1 MLVGLAP
8 VVAAPASGQEP
19 PDTVQVSDSLRADSA
34 AVADSLA
41 ADSLAADSLAA
52 GSLGDSLA
60 ADSLAADSLAA
71 DSLAAGSQADSLAAD
86 TLAADSVAVD
96 TLPPPPV
103 FPSLGDPLP
112 SEATPGVWEWDRTE
126 LLGARG
132 QTLRELLAGLPGL
145 LHIRA
150 GDFGAPSAVFPV
162 GWSGGGTRLYYDG
175 VEHLPMEGSVPDLSR
190 IALSGLERVR
200 VVRRA
205 GGLDVHLFRR
215 VHGDKRPY
223 SLIEAGTGDQDTN
236 VLRATFSLPR
246 ALGGKA
252 SLALDRLDTQGRE
265 DPGATTGAWLRYS
278 VHRGDRGGLRFEYR
292 RVGSQRSDTSYAPA
306 SAVRS
311 DWTVQG
317 AWRIRD
323 GVLAEAW
330 TTGASMASRDSLAE
344 FPFSAEGRR
353 QHGVRLS
360 GERGGLWGRATAR
373 FNGGAGVAD
382 RELSVEGSALWT
394 RWGGVGARLWQEA
407 WAGRSGSGYDVRA
420 WASPVSF
427 AHVFVEHGDG
437 SRSVP
442 ILAPLPVAPPD
453 SAPETPEAD
462 SDSTGA
468 EPEPPEPPKNRF
480 GQRTETRFGLRLAW
494 RGAQLTGARTSVEA
508 DSVWPTGLP
517 FDKGGLVLP
526 QARRSG
532 WEVAGRI
539 PLWPQGL
546 ALRGVLQLWDPSDS
560 VALYFPDH
568 VYDASLS
575 FHRTFLASGNFEWW
589 IDVGVQGRS
598 PMATPQPRPRSDQ
611 DAPEASA
618 DTGDASELTP
628 SIVPFYQDWYF
639 RMQLRILT
647 LNIFVTV
654 ENLTLRPDNQDVPGR
669 LLPGTRGLYGVRWT
683 LWN

>member
-1 MLVGLAP
+1 MALAGGS
-8 VVAAPASGQEP
+8 VASGQEP
-19 PDTVQVSDSLRADSA
+19 PDTVQAAADSPRPDSA
-34 AVADSLA
+34 GVDPVADSLA
-41 ADSLAADSLAA
+41 
-52 GSLGDSLA
+52 GDSA
-60 ADSLAADSLAA
+60 
-71 DSLAAGSQADSLAAD
+71 
-86 TLAADSVAVD
+86 AADSVAVD

-112 SEATPGVWEWDRTE
+112 PQATPGTWEWDRTA

-132 QTLRELLAGLPGL
+132 QTLRELLSGLPGL
-145 LHIRA
+145 LHVRA

-162 GWSGGGTRLYYDG
+162 GWSGGGMRLYYDG

-190 IALSGLERVR
+190 VALSGLERVR

-205 GGLDVHLFRR
+205 GGVDVLLFRR
-215 VHGDKRPY
+215 VHGDKRPH
-223 SLIEAGTGDQDTN
+223 SLVEAGTGDQDTN

-292 RVGSQRSDTSYAPA
+292 RIGSQRSDTAYLPA

-317 AWRIRD
+317 VWRLRE
-323 GVLAEAW
+323 GALAEAW
-330 TTGASMASRDSLAE
+330 TTGASMASGDTLAA
-344 FPFSAEGRR
+344 FPFAAERRR
-353 QHGVRLS
+353 QVGVRLS

-382 RELSVEGSALWT
+382 RELSVEASALSA
-394 RWGGVGARLWQEA
+394 RWGGTGVRLWQET

-442 ILAPLPVAPPD
+442 VLAPLPVAPPD
-453 SAPETPEAD
+453 SAPEMPEAD
-462 SDSTGA
+462 TAGV
-468 EPEPPEPPKNRF
+468 EPEPPEAPRNRF
-480 GQRTETRFGLRLAW
+480 SQRTETRFGVRLAW
-494 RGAQLTGARTSVEA
+494 RGAQATGARTFVEA

-517 FDKGGLVLP
+517 FDRGGLVLP
-526 QARRSG
+526 QARRAG
-532 WEVAGRI
+532 WEVTGRI
-539 PLWPQGL
+539 PLWPRGL
-546 ALRGVLQLWDPSDS
+546 ALRGAVQLWDPSDS

-589 IDVGVQGRS
+589 IDMGVQGRS
-598 PMATPQPRPRSDQ
+598 PMATPQPRPAAEEDGPEPSAGVAEGSGL
-611 DAPEASA
+611 APSTA
-618 DTGDASELTP
+618 
-628 SIVPFYQDWYF
+628 PFYQDWYF
-639 RMQLRILT
+639 RMQARILT

-654 ENLTLRPDNQDVPGR
+654 ENLTLRPENQDVPGR